1 VRRARVAAAFRARW
15 QLLTAILGHR
25 QAILFAAG
33 VVASHVVAAWC
44 NVGFVNADEHYQ
56 ILEFAQYKLGYQ
68 SADALA
74 WEFAMRMRP
83 TLQPWLAAG
92 AIRAHHLAGVTSPF
106 AIAFSLRLVSA
117 LLAIIVS
124 FELCGRCLPA
134 ITSRGGKLAAL
145 FLSFFLWGVP
155 TAHGRF
161 SSENWG
167 GIWLAAGLCLFIDA
181 LNAEPRS
188 PAPARR
194 LAGAAGLLWAIAFY
208 CRFQVGFAIAGAL
221 LWLFVVRRRSASLG
235 LAIALGLAAGF
246 VANEIL
252 DYGLYGS
259 WTIAPINYV
268 WQNLVEG
275 RAATFGTAPWWMIS
289 VYVTVALIPP
299 YSLALIGVLGL
310 GSWLARRD
318 LLVWVA
324 VPFFV
329 AHALVDRKDPRFLI
343 PLLYVLGPW
352 FGVCVDRLRLDARDL
367 SPRWRTAGAAAAT
380 TFCVLNVVVMS
391 VLINAPCQR
400 ADCVRSLGV
409 AAEPQR
415 SANDV
420 HIRPGGQRPAEQR
433 HQLVLPQR
441 CHDGAVQRGVTGHQ
455 RGFAV
460 RLLRGHD
467 AAGYARSCRL
477 HAGALDVPTV
487 ADGATMDRAAVAC
500 RRRFRLQAPAAWA
513 MSDLAEG

>member
-1 VRRARVAAAFRARW
+1 
-15 QLLTAILGHR
+15 
-25 QAILFAAG
+25 

-235 LAIALGLAAGF
+235 LAIALGLAAGL

-324 VPFFV
+324 VPFLV

-391 VLINAPCQR
+391 VLITLPVNGQTAFDHWAWQQSRNGVRTMYTFDR
-400 ADCVRSLGV
+400 ADNGLPNNVTNSFYRS
-409 AAEPQR
+409 
-415 SANDV
+415 DV
-420 HIRPGGQRPAEQR
+420 TMVPFSEVSRGTSEVSRFVSYAGTTLPDTLARAGCTQVLWTYPPWLTEQR
-433 HQLVLPQR
+433 WIARLSHVDAVSACKLPPLGR
-441 CHDGAVQRGVTGHQ
+441 
-455 RGFAV
+455 
-460 RLLRGHD
+460 
-467 AAGYARSCRL
+467 
-477 HAGALDVPTV
+477 
-487 ADGATMDRAAVAC
+487 
-500 RRRFRLQAPAAWA
+500 
-513 MSDLAEG
+513 

>member
-117 LLAIIVS
+117 LLAIVVS

-391 VLINAPCQR
+391 VLITLPVNGQTAFDHWAWQQSRNGVRTMYTFDR
-400 ADCVRSLGV
+400 ADNGLPNNVTNSFYRS
-409 AAEPQR
+409 
-415 SANDV
+415 DV
-420 HIRPGGQRPAEQR
+420 TMVPFSEVSRGTSEVSRFVSYAGTTLPDTLARAGCTQVLWTYPPWLTEQR
-433 HQLVLPQR
+433 WIARLSHVDAVSACKLPPLGR
-441 CHDGAVQRGVTGHQ
+441 
-455 RGFAV
+455 
-460 RLLRGHD
+460 
-467 AAGYARSCRL
+467 
-477 HAGALDVPTV
+477 
-487 ADGATMDRAAVAC
+487 
-500 RRRFRLQAPAAWA
+500 
-513 MSDLAEG
+513 